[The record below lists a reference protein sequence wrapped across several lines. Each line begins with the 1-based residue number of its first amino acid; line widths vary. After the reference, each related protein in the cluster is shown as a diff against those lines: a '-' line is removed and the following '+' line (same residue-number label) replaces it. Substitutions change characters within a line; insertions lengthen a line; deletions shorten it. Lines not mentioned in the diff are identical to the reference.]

1 MIKEFKKFILR
12 GNVMDLSVGII
23 IGGAFTGIVNSLV
36 NNVIMPFL
44 GVLTAGV
51 SFENI
56 KIDLS
61 ELARVLGNDVP
72 KEGVYMS
79 IGLFINGI
87 IEFLIMA
94 AVVFLI
100 IKLINKL
107 SKINKKEE
115 EKKEEILPV
124 KSNEEVLLEKILNE
138 LKNKRNK

>member
-1 MIKEFKKFILR
+1 MFKEFKKFIMR
-12 GNVMDLSVGII
+12 GNVIDLSVGII

-51 SFENI
+51 NFKDI

-61 ELARVLGNDVP
+61 GLATTLGNTVP
-72 KEGVYMS
+72 EEGVYMS

-94 AVVFLI
+94 LVVFLI
-100 IKLINKL
+100 VKSINKL
-107 SKINKKEE
+107 SNKNKKEE
-115 EKKEEILPV
+115 EKPEV
-124 KSNEEVLLEKILNE
+124 KSEEVVLLEGILKE
-138 LKNKRNK
+138 LKKDKK

>member
-12 GNVMDLSVGII
+12 GNVIDLSVGII

-100 IKLINKL
+100 IKIINKL

-115 EKKEEILPV
+115 EKREEVLPV

-138 LKNKRNK
+138 LKNKRNR